1 MLLDFDHA
9 LVSWIKQG
17 LLASALRSILTWQ
30 YIQKKCKNQP
40 FQSIDKLQ
48 SFLLMISWG
57 GIERGNYI
65 TCSERLPETHSFV
78 IDSHVP
84 PGTPSSQPSFH
95 LSPTH
100 PHSPLPSQAAAPFL
114 PLGRILLS
122 GELCIFSYV
131 GQFSFSHCFI
141 PQHGAPGQHQ
151 NSLRTPKMPNIK

>member
-65 TCSERLPETHSFV
+65 TCSERLPETHSFCYWCSPASR
-78 IDSHVP
+78 DSILTAFFP
-84 PGTPSSQPSFH
+84 PFSHPSLQPPSFSGCCPIPSSWPDPSFWRA
-95 LSPTH
+95 LYIFICRSV
-100 PHSPLPSQAAAPFL
+100 Q
-114 PLGRILLS
+114 LLS
-122 GELCIFSYV
+122 LFHSSACCPRSTSKFLTNTKNAQY
-131 GQFSFSHCFI
+131 
-141 PQHGAPGQHQ
+141 
-151 NSLRTPKMPNIK
+151 